1 MSFAT
6 RDPEAV
12 APELVLGM
20 PAGLRDALGRLGA
33 GPVVGWREAE
43 RVYLRCDGASGGLFA
58 RYSPAARD
66 AATFEHEAAVRRVV
80 GGDPLLRTPA
90 VVAGGPGWLVERHVA
105 AEPLRGPDAIARA
118 VEAAERIATI
128 SLPRNGVRPARP
140 ALARRIAAAG
150 RSPLPARDLVR
161 ARAVLAAPGLP
172 NTGSHGDFHPG
183 NLLLSGDALWV
194 VDWERVGTRPWGYD
208 LMRLHATVER
218 DEDREDLL
226 ARAIALAGPR
236 SDALLRLAYALLVR
250 TIADKLLGRNSFDRD
265 PLGAERLLGLLPRFR
280 P

>member
-1 MSFAT
+1 MTFAT
-6 RDPEAV
+6 REPEAV
-12 APELVLGM
+12 APELVRGM
-20 PAGLRDALGRLGA
+20 PVGLRDALAGLGA
-33 GPVVGWREAE
+33 GPAAGWREAE

-66 AATFEHEAAVRRVV
+66 AATFEHEAAVRRIV
-80 GGDPLLRTPA
+80 GVDPLLRTPA
-90 VVAGGPGWLVERHVA
+90 IVAGGPGWLVERHVA

-140 ALARRIAAAG
+140 ALARRIAAAA
-150 RSPLPARDLVR
+150 RSPLPAGDLLR

-172 NTGSHGDFHPG
+172 HAGSHGDFHPG
-183 NLLLSGDALWV
+183 NLLLSGDTLWV
-194 VDWERVGTRPWGYD
+194 VDWERAGLRPWGYD

-250 TIADKLLGRNSFDRD
+250 TIADKLLGGNSFDRD
-265 PLGAERLLGLLPRFR
+265 PLGAERLLALLPRFR